1 MPTKQTYK
9 GVLCMKSVVCEKQFK
24 RFTFRMW
31 AKMMYNS
38 GEINLETY
46 NNMMDRIDK
55 I

>member
-1 MPTKQTYK
+1 
-9 GVLCMKSVVCEKQFK
+9 MKDVVCEKQFK
-24 RFTFRMW
+24 KFMFRMW

-38 GEINLETY
+38 EEISLETY